1 MWKHKTSRHRLPT
14 EWSTVTTADP
24 NLEQALEDRI
34 VSSAV
39 AALEIFSIH
48 LGRRLGL
55 YRALDEGPM
64 TAPDLAV
71 TAGIDQRYAR
81 EWLEQQAVAGFV
93 TVENADDAWD
103 RRRYRLTEAP
113 RAVFLTPDDPRH
125 VSPLA
130 DMIGGVG
137 QTIDAVAAAFRTGEG
152 VPFVAYGEHLREGQ
166 GAINRPAF
174 VHDLVSAWI
183 GAVPGLADS
192 VRRVADLGCGVGWS
206 TIAMADQLPHAEV
219 IGWDADPAS
228 IESAQ
233 RNAAE
238 AAADVKFFAADAQH
252 MAANGPF
259 DLVTILEALHDM
271 AQPAAVLRAAREAL
285 GPDGVLLVADENVP
299 DYFTGPGDELE
310 RMMYG
315 WSITHCLPAALA
327 EEPSAG
333 IGTVIRAPI
342 VKELAAQAGFTS
354 VERLG
359 VDAGFFQLYL
369 LRP

>member
-1 MWKHKTSRHRLPT
+1 M
-14 EWSTVTTADP
+14 TTAGP
-24 NLEQALEDRI
+24 NTEQALEDRV

-55 YRALDEGPM
+55 YRALDERPM

-71 TAGIDQRYAR
+71 TAGVDQRYAR
-81 EWLEQQAVAGFV
+81 EWLEQQAVAGFIA
-93 TVENADDAWD
+93 VEGADEAWD
-103 RRRYRLTEAP
+103 RRRYQLTDAA
-113 RAVFLTPDDPRH
+113 RAVFVTPEDPRH

-130 DMIGGVG
+130 DMIGGVA
-137 QTIDAVAAAFRTGEG
+137 QTIDAVAAAFGTGEG
-152 VPFVAYGEHLREGQ
+152 VQFTAYGEHLREGQ

-174 VHDLVSAWI
+174 VHDLVPAWI

-219 IGWDADPAS
+219 IGWDADLAS

-233 RNAAE
+233 HNAAE
-238 AAADVKFFAADAQH
+238 AGADVKFFAADAQE

-271 AQPAAVLRAAREAL
+271 AQPATVLRAAREAL
-285 GPDGVLLVADENVP
+285 GPDGVVLVADENVP
-299 DYFTGPGDELE
+299 DHFTGPGDELE

-315 WSITHCLPAALA
+315 WSVTHCLPSALA

-359 VDAGFFQLYL
+359 VDAGFFQLYV
-369 LRP
+369 LRA